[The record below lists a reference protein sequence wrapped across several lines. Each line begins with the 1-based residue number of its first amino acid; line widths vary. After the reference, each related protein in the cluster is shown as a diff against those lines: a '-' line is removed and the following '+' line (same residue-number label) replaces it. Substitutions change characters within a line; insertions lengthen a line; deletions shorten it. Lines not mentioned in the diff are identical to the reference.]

1 MYQINVEGLTYEF
14 DVKNKK
20 EICEVKEILPSRDE
34 MQKSTLFPTR
44 PATKGI
50 RRKINAFTELVDGV
64 HQRYPN
70 VSVKWF
76 EAMLKHTNES
86 PMKRRDPDAEHHPK
100 KDWSLKYKIN
110 KITEAKK

>member
-20 EICEVKEILPSRDE
+20 EICEVREILPSRDE
-34 MQKSTLFPTR
+34 MQKSSLFPTR

-50 RRKINAFTELVDGV
+50 RRKINAFTELIDGE

-76 EAMLKHTNES
+76 ETMLKHTNQ
-86 PMKRRDPDAEHHPK
+86 PPTKRRDSDAEHHSK